1 MTKELWEIVELVSN
15 NNDCVVFKVLPNSEM
30 DLILLGCFG
39 GDETMIRIANDNYW
53 TITIFLKDGTHY
65 SWGSNTIV
73 DEEMKQM
80 RRKIM
85 GLIKG

>member
-1 MTKELWEIVELVSN
+1 MTKELREIVELVSN
-15 NNDCVVFKVLPNSEM
+15 NNNCVVFKVLPNSEM

-39 GDETMIRIANDNYW
+39 GDETLIRIANDNCR
-53 TITIFLKDGTHY
+53 TITIFRKDGTHY
-65 SWGSNTIV
+65 SWGCNTLV
-73 DEEMKQM
+73 VEEMNQM